1 MKKTNSVH
9 LVNPTAAFHSLLLLL
24 LKRGIN
30 FWNFCEFISIAGAFR
45 AIFPFRNFRPC
56 TSILRGEILLKNFC
70 NFQFFYWFCRL
81 RTKKPLISFFLF
93 FIKEFF
99 EPKQNLTCFMYN
111 LCPFPPEN
119 GKMGLDP
126 TNGQTYFS
134 FIWANKKELVQFQM
148 TKTIKQLSFS
158 QFLT

>member
-1 MKKTNSVH
+1 MH

-45 AIFPFRNFRPC
+45 AIFPFRNFWPC
-56 TSILRGEILLKNFC
+56 TSILKGEILLKNFC

-81 RTKKPLISFFLF
+81 RTKITHLF
-93 FIKEFF
+93 FWLWIFWTKAKFDSF
-99 EPKQNLTCFMYN
+99 YVHSLP
-111 LCPFPPEN
+111 PHPEN

-158 QFLT
+158 QCLT